1 MKIVNCTNCKSKK
14 LSKIFGLGKLSFSG
28 RFAKTFSEVIPSAQ
42 LNLIMCKVC
51 KLVQLD
57 RSFDP
62 KYLYGKGYGYRT
74 GINKTMTEHVK
85 QTVRY
90 ASKIANL
97 EKKDCV
103 LDIASNDGTLLSFYP
118 KNITTVGIDPLVN
131 KYKSF
136 YNKIDFKIS
145 NFFNIKDITKLK
157 IKKKFKI
164 ITALSVFYDL
174 RDPNKFLKGLKQIL
188 DNDGIF
194 VLEHADLYS
203 IIKNN
208 IFDTICHEHL
218 GYFSSKAII
227 EMMNNNGFKVFNH
240 EFNNIN
246 GGSSRYYISHKNS
259 KYKILKSV
267 KNILAKEKKLGL
279 HHKKTFDIFFKK
291 ILIENIKLKNLIGKI
306 KKNNLSIHGY
316 GASTKGNI
324 LLQFCKI
331 GSKHID
337 YIAER
342 NPLKYGMYTPR
353 TKIKII
359 SEKLSRSLKPNY
371 YLVLPWHFKKEI
383 LEREKKQ
390 IKKGVKFIFPLP
402 NLNVH

>member
-14 LSKIFGLGKLSFSG
+14 LSKIFSLGKLSFSG

-174 RDPNKFLKGLKQIL
+174 RDPNKFLKGVKQIL

>member
-14 LSKIFGLGKLSFSG
+14 LSKIFSLGKLSFSG

-174 RDPNKFLKGLKQIL
+174 RDPNKFLKGVKQIL

-279 HHKKTFDIFFKK
+279 HLKKTFDIFFKK

>member
-14 LSKIFGLGKLSFSG
+14 LSKIFSLGKLSFSG

-279 HHKKTFDIFFKK
+279 HHKKTFDIFF
-291 ILIENIKLKNLIGKI
+291 
-306 KKNNLSIHGY
+306 
-316 GASTKGNI
+316 
-324 LLQFCKI
+324 
-331 GSKHID
+331 
-337 YIAER
+337 
-342 NPLKYGMYTPR
+342 
-353 TKIKII
+353 
-359 SEKLSRSLKPNY
+359 
-371 YLVLPWHFKKEI
+371 
-383 LEREKKQ
+383 
-390 IKKGVKFIFPLP
+390 
-402 NLNVH
+402 

>member
-267 KNILAKEKKLGL
+267 KNILAKEKILGL

-291 ILIENIKLKNLIGKI
+291 ILIENTKLKNLIGKI

>member
-14 LSKIFGLGKLSFSG
+14 FSKIFSLGKLSFSG

-97 EKKDCV
+97 EKKNCV

-136 YNKIDFKIS
+136 YNKINFKIS
-145 NFFNIKDITKLK
+145 NFFNIKDIKKLK

-174 RDPNKFLKGLKQIL
+174 RDPNKFLKEVKQIL

-218 GYFSSKAII
+218 GYFSSKVII
-227 EMMNNNGFKVFNH
+227 EMMNNNDFKVFNH

-291 ILIENIKLKNLIGKI
+291 ILIENTKLKNLIGKI

-342 NPLKYGMYTPR
+342 NPLKYGMYAPG

-383 LEREKKQ
+383 LDREKKQ
-390 IKKGVKFIFPLP
+390 LKRGVMFIFPLP
-402 NLNVH
+402 KLKIF

>member
-174 RDPNKFLKGLKQIL
+174 RDPNKFLKGVKQIL